1 MQMVAAGMGLT
12 LLPALCAPMER
23 TRASLVLRPF
33 APPVP
38 GRQLVLAW
46 RGGSP
51 LAGALAT
58 FAGELRAAWPG
69 AISL

>member
-1 MQMVAAGMGLT
+1 VAGGMGLT

-23 TRASLVLRPF
+23 SRADLALRPF

-51 LAGALAT
+51 LAGALET
-58 FAGELRAAWPG
+58 FAAELRVAWPQPCVREP
-69 AISL
+69 